1 MPVLSRDLTDDEI
14 YRRPN
19 SLTYEYFTTCLTINL
34 R

>member
-14 YRRPN
+14 CRN
-19 SLTYEYFTTCLTINL
+19 LLTYEHLTTCLTINL